1 VAQISPDPAYDHLLV
16 ERVIYYLQTRDPELF
31 PFTARFD
38 TERRRAFVRDLRE
51 ALGDLVDSGSAR
63 KTSASGFIMKDRRVH
78 DVVREWAEANG
89 DWPRGSNPRNPIT
102 ALGSVNGVDEGP
114 VVREEPKRRRR

>member
-1 VAQISPDPAYDHLLV
+1 VTVAQISPNPAYDHLLV
-16 ERVIYYLQTRDPELF
+16 ERAIYYLQTRDPDLF

-38 TERRRAFVRDLRE
+38 AERRRAFVKDLRE

-63 KTSASGFIMKDRRVH
+63 KTSAAGFIMKDRRLH

-89 DWPRGSNPRNPIT
+89 DWPRGTDARNPIT
-102 ALGSVNGVDEGP
+102 SLGTTSGP
-114 VVREEPKRRRR
+114 EIREEPRRRRGR